1 MLQAFVKK
9 LEGHA
14 TIKLSADV
22 LASLRTI
29 SPETYTGIF
38 TPGAEL
44 EVKKK
49 NAIYVSSYTRLL
61 YFSCILVCISLLEL
75 LSPETCTGIHT
86 PGAEFVENTKN
97 CCMCVLSSL

>member
-61 YFSCILVCISLLEL
+61 YFCYILVCICLLEL
-75 LSPETCTGIHT
+75 SRLRPAGIRT
-86 PGAEFVENTKN
+86 PGAAFDGNTKY
-97 CCMCVLSSL
+97 CCMCVLSSS

>member
-1 MLQAFVKK
+1 VKK

-44 EVKKK
+44 EVKC
-49 NAIYVSSYTRLL
+49 Y
-61 YFSCILVCISLLEL
+61 
-75 LSPETCTGIHT
+75 
-86 PGAEFVENTKN
+86 
-97 CCMCVLSSL
+97 MCVLGYSTAIF